1 MFDPKDLLGM
11 MLGTG
16 MGGHNRRLGG
26 TGSTGGPGDLSASG
40 MGGLG
45 ALLEGFGGGPV
56 PGGTG
61 AMAAGSPGPTGQAGL
76 GRMGK
81 FAGGAGV
88 AILGALALNAYERYR
103 QSQAGAAAAQQRDE
117 PTRMPQADADAA
129 AQVDDGE
136 ALLLIRAMVAAANAD
151 GRIDPEEEKNI
162 LGRLDR
168 AGATAEQRDFV
179 QREFRNPAALETLVR
194 DVRGP
199 EMAQRFYAASA
210 LAIKADTP
218 AELSY
223 LRYLADR
230 LGLKPQQSNDLL
242 HRLGLDSTVT

>member
-16 MGGHNRRLGG
+16 MGGRNPRLGG
-26 TGSTGGPGDLSASG
+26 TGPGGGFGDAASG

-45 ALLEGFGGGPV
+45 ALLEGFGGGGAI
-56 PGGTG
+56 PGAPPSMG
-61 AMAAGSPGPTGQAGL
+61 ASPGAAGQAGM

-81 FAGGAGV
+81 AAGGAGI
-88 AILGALALNAYERYR
+88 AILAGLALNAYERYR
-103 QSQAGAAAAQQRDE
+103 QGQAGAAAQQGAQPQRAPE
-117 PTRMPQADADAA
+117 ADAGD

-136 ALLLIRAMVAAANAD
+136 AILLIRAMVAAANAD
-151 GRIDPEEEKNI
+151 GQIDPEEERNI
-162 LGRLDR
+162 LDRLDR
-168 AGATAEQRDFV
+168 AGATAEQRAFV
-179 QREFRNPAALETLVR
+179 QRELRNPAALETLLR

-199 EMAQRFYAASA
+199 DMAQRFYTASA

-218 AELSY
+218 AERSY
-223 LRYLADR
+223 LRYLGDR

-242 HRLGLDSTVT
+242 QRLGLDSAVA

>member
-26 TGSTGGPGDLSASG
+26 PGSGGGFGDAAASG

-45 ALLEGFGGGPV
+45 ALLEGFGGGPASLQ
-56 PGGTG
+56 PG
-61 AMAAGSPGPTGQAGL
+61 AMAAGSPGATAQAGG

-103 QSQAGAAAAQQRDE
+103 QGQAKAASAPQRDAA
-117 PTRMPQADADAA
+117 PQADAGEAA
-129 AQVDDGE
+129 SVDDSE

-151 GRIDPEEEKNI
+151 GRIDPEEEKGI
-162 LGRLDR
+162 LDRLDR
-168 AGATAEQRDFV
+168 AGATDEQRAFV
-179 QREFRNPAALETLVR
+179 QRELRSPSGLETLIR

-210 LAIKADTP
+210 VAIKADTA
-218 AELSY
+218 AEQSY
-223 LRYLADR
+223 LRYLGDR

-242 HRLGLDSTVT
+242 HRLGLDSPVA

>member
-16 MGGHNRRLGG
+16 MGGHNQRLGSPG
-26 TGSTGGPGDLSASG
+26 PAGGFGDAAASG

-45 ALLEGFGGGPV
+45 ALLEGFGG
-56 PGGTG
+56 
-61 AMAAGSPGPTGQAGL
+61 SPGAAAASGPAATGQAGA

-103 QSQAGAAAAQQRDE
+103 QSQAGASAPQRDGA
-117 PTRMPQADADAA
+117 PRASQADAGEAA
-129 AQVDDGE
+129 SVDDGE

-151 GRIDPEEEKNI
+151 GRIDPEEEKGI
-162 LGRLDR
+162 LSRLDR
-168 AGATAEQRDFV
+168 AGATDEQRAFV
-179 QREFRNPAALETLVR
+179 QRELRNPSALETLIR

-199 EMAQRFYAASA
+199 DMAQRFYAASA

-218 AELSY
+218 AEQSY

-242 HRLGLDSTVT
+242 HRFGLDSTVA

>member
-16 MGGHNRRLGG
+16 MGGHNQRLG
-26 TGSTGGPGDLSASG
+26 SSSSPGGFGDAAG

-45 ALLEGFGGGPV
+45 ALLQGFGGGAV
-56 PGGTG
+56 PGGPDTMG
-61 AMAAGSPGPTGQAGL
+61 AGSAAADGQGGM

-81 FAGGAGV
+81 FAGGTGV

-103 QSQAGAAAAQQRDE
+103 QGQAAAAAAPQRDAATRALQAE
-117 PTRMPQADADAA
+117 PGEAA
-129 AQVDDGE
+129 SVDDSE

-151 GRIDPEEEKNI
+151 GRIDAEEEKGI
-162 LGRLDR
+162 IGRLDR
-168 AGATAEQRDFV
+168 AGATDEQRAFV
-179 QREFRNPAALETLVR
+179 QRELRNPSALETLLR

-199 EMAQRFYAASA
+199 DAAQRFYAASA

-218 AELSY
+218 AEQSY

-242 HRLGLDSTVT
+242 HRLGLDSTVA

>member
-16 MGGHNRRLGG
+16 MGGHNQRLGG
-26 TGSTGGPGDLSASG
+26 PGSTGGFGDPAASG

-45 ALLEGFGGGPV
+45 ALLEGFGGAPAVGGGSAAASGP
-56 PGGTG
+56 
-61 AMAAGSPGPTGQAGL
+61 AATGQAGGL

-103 QSQAGAAAAQQRDE
+103 QSQANPAAAPQRGASPHVPDADAGAAASI
-117 PTRMPQADADAA
+117 
-129 AQVDDGE
+129 DDGE
-136 ALLLIRAMVAAANAD
+136 ALLLIRAMIAAANAD
-151 GRIDPEEEKNI
+151 GRIDPDEEKGI
-162 LGRLDR
+162 LSRLDR
-168 AGATAEQRDFV
+168 AGATDEQRAFV
-179 QREFRNPAALETLVR
+179 QREFRNPTALETLMR

-199 EMAQRFYAASA
+199 DMAQRFYAASA

-218 AELSY
+218 AEQSY

-242 HRLGLDSTVT
+242 HRLGLDSPVA

>member
-16 MGGHNRRLGG
+16 MGGHNQRLGRP
-26 TGSTGGPGDLSASG
+26 GSTGGFGDPAASG

-45 ALLEGFGGGPV
+45 ALLEGFGGGP
-56 PGGTG
+56 
-61 AMAAGSPGPTGQAGL
+61 AAGGPGAAAASGPAATGQAGV

-103 QSQAGAAAAQQRDE
+103 QSQANAASAPQRDAS
-117 PTRMPQADADAA
+117 PSVQQADAGEAA
-129 AQVDDGE
+129 SVDDGE

-151 GRIDPEEEKNI
+151 GRIDPEEEKGI
-162 LGRLDR
+162 LSRLDR
-168 AGATAEQRDFV
+168 AGATDEQRAFV
-179 QREFRNPAALETLVR
+179 QREFRNPAGLETLIR

-199 EMAQRFYAASA
+199 DMAQRFYAASA

-218 AELSY
+218 AEQSY

-242 HRLGLDSTVT
+242 HRLGLDSTVA

>member
-16 MGGHNRRLGG
+16 MGGHNQRLGAG
-26 TGSTGGPGDLSASG
+26 PASGFGGSAASG

-45 ALLEGFGGGPV
+45 ALLEGFGGGAI
-56 PGGTG
+56 PGGSS
-61 AMAAGSPGPTGQAGL
+61 AMAAGGPGATGQAGV

-103 QSQAGAAAAQQRDE
+103 QGQANAAAQPRDAAA
-117 PTRMPQADADAA
+117 RAPQADAGSPE
-129 AQVDDGE
+129 QFDDGE
-136 ALLLIRAMVAAANAD
+136 AILLIRAMVAAANAD
-151 GRIDPEEEKNI
+151 GRIDPEEEKGI
-162 LGRLDR
+162 LDRLDR
-168 AGATAEQRDFV
+168 AGATAEQREFV
-179 QREFRNPAALETLVR
+179 RREFRNPPALETLLR

-199 EMAQRFYAASA
+199 DMAQRFYTASA

-218 AELSY
+218 AEQSY

-242 HRLGLDSTVT
+242 HRLGLDSTVA